1 MQNKTPSK
9 MARLAWPKAK
19 YGVILAIILWVGWH
33 VLTARSEGDE
43 LERLARKRHGPN
55 DHKSN
60 ITDW

>member
-1 MQNKTPSK
+1 M
-9 MARLAWPKAK
+9 
-19 YGVILAIILWVGWH
+19 ILAIIIWVGWH
-33 VLTARSEGDE
+33 VLTSKSESDE